1 MGKHII
7 KRVIAVPG
15 DTIDI
20 HPETG
25 DVLVNGEVQNEPYI
39 KEKLRSAGH
48 ALEYPLEVP
57 EGYIFVMGDNRNNS
71 QDSRTLGLISYQ
83 DVVGRAALRVTPFS
97 SFGTLYKNLDQAE

>member
-1 MGKHII
+1 M
-7 KRVIAVPG
+7 
-15 DTIDI
+15 
-20 HPETG
+20 
-25 DVLVNGEVQNEPYI
+25 VNGEVQNEPYI

-97 SFGTLYKNLDQAE
+97 SFGTLYKNLDQAK